1 MKLLPEAV
9 TNKVGR
15 QLLHLQKTS
24 PKVMFYAGVAGVVG
38 STVLACRATLRV
50 SEVLSATEELQAR
63 SEGMYDAHK
72 LYKGTAAVS
81 PEIEAY
87 DEKTYNRDQMVL
99 KIKTILNVTKLYA
112 PSAGLLMIS
121 IGLLT
126 GSHVTLTKRNA
137 SLTAAYAGVD
147 QAFTKYRDRVVA
159 QLGKNADDEFRY
171 GAENVEEVVLEGK
184 DGEKKKTI
192 VRKRVS
198 GEGRSMYARFF
209 DQTCPEWQRNPEYN
223 RAFLQCQQNYMNEKL
238 KIRGHLLLNEVYDA
252 LGMERSQAG
261 CVVGWVLKEEDRS
274 RDNYVDFGIF
284 DDITNPSVR
293 DFVNGY
299 EDSVLL
305 DFNVDGVVYDQI

>member
-15 QLLHLQKTS
+15 QLLHLQKSS
-24 PKVMFYAGVAGVVG
+24 PKVMFVAGAVGVVG
-38 STVLACRATLRV
+38 ATALACRATLKV
-50 SEVLSATEELQAR
+50 GDKLAEIEELREKALFLYDDGNNNEYPQ
-63 SEGMYDAHK
+63 SEYNKHLVALK
-72 LYKGTAAVS
+72 V
-81 PEIEAY
+81 
-87 DEKTYNRDQMVL
+87 KTVL
-99 KIKTILNVTKLYA
+99 DITKLYA
-112 PSAGLLMIS
+112 PAGGLLILS
-121 IGLLT
+121 IALLT

-147 QAFTKYRDRVVA
+147 QAFEKYRERVIDR
-159 QLGKNADDEFRY
+159 LGKDADDEFRY
-171 GAENVEEVVLEGK
+171 GVQQVEEVVLEGK

-192 VRKRVS
+192 VRNRVS

-209 DQTCPEWQRNPEYN
+209 DQTCPEWQRIPEYN

-252 LGMERSQAG
+252 LGMERSKAG
-261 CVVGWVLKEEDRS
+261 CVVGWVLKKDDPS

-284 DDITNPSVR
+284 NDLTNPNVR

-305 DFNVDGVVYDQI
+305 DFNVDGVIYDQI